1 MLFELMILLKPS
13 IKNTILTADAEIL
26 IEAIFVEDN
35 KFIFLA
41 VRHFEGRYGKDYPPP
56 GKLAYFSK
64 GQNEASVR
72 LVNRELVGFVGQG
85 GIVKI

>member
-13 IKNTILTADAEIL
+13 IKITILTADAEIL

-41 VRHFEGRYGKDYPPP
+41 AFHTEGRYGKDYPPP

>member
-13 IKNTILTADAEIL
+13 IKITILTADAEIL
-26 IEAIFVEDN
+26 IEAVFVEN
-35 KFIFLA
+35 YKLKFLA
-41 VRHFEGRYGKDYPPP
+41 VRHFEGRHGKDYPPP
-56 GKLAYFSK
+56 GKLAYLGK
-64 GQNEASVR
+64 GQNEVSVR